1 LAPANAHTPPFSP
14 HPPAPFPKGFP
25 FFFSNPPHTQ
35 TSLLC
40 NAPLLKFEVPLA
52 LGLSVRVQ
60 AVLLDGS
67 STPPSEAR
75 LVLPTRADGYLGSGA
90 GAGPVRVEACVG
102 RAGVEAVAF
111 TLADGKRTVYAPWG
125 ASGGG
130 RQRGARRPMGGPLGG
145 QSGPRGP
152 RAHP

>member
-1 LAPANAHTPPFSP
+1 
-14 HPPAPFPKGFP
+14 
-25 FFFSNPPHTQ
+25 
-35 TSLLC
+35 
-40 NAPLLKFEVPLA
+40 VPLA

-130 RQRGARRPMGGPLGG
+130 ASGGRADQWEGRWEGKVDSLDLAAHEHILKARTP
-145 QSGPRGP
+145 
-152 RAHP
+152 